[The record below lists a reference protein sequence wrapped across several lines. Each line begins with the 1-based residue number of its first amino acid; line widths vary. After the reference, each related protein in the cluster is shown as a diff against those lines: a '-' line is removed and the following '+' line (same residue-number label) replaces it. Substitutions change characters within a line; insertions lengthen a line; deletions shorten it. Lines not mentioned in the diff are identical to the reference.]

1 MKKVLKQTLS
11 VLLAVVMTF
20 TITLPA
26 FAESNELQTNPQT
39 DISYESTN
47 ALGDL
52 ILDNY
57 QETEN
62 ESENAEYLIQSV
74 TIEDKTA
81 TVELKNLD
89 ECTVVVAIYEKNGGK
104 MLASGKADIEANESV
119 TENTVSVIID
129 TDEMPEYFYVKAFLV
144 DWENAPLCKYFETN
158 EYTREF
164 EEFMAKTTED
174 FEEDRVLNLDESED
188 NNFLV
193 VSDEATVVEPEEGKN
208 TVVKD
213 DYTNGIYV
221 IENADE
227 QVKSLKKGD
236 VFYYQYGEGENEY
249 IIIKIENIKIDG
261 DTVTLTAS
269 EIDEIGELFHFIKI
283 DETTTQTTF
292 DDSEMADGVTHES
305 IEFSTMGHDV
315 NIDSSVSTIE
325 RWAINIEPTEN
336 IEFGAELEGVFS
348 AGIKFF
354 YDFYL
359 FEKDYYYLE
368 ISITSTLDVNVF
380 VTGKFEDSIPLGSV
394 GFNFLGAVKADAA
407 FSFVFEAEA
416 ELEYS
421 FSIAEVVVGA
431 SFDSINGLV
440 NKTKSSDGEFENEL
454 TLEVKFYAGFEI
466 KPEVKVLK
474 YAEMSLSTRI
484 GVDATITPSVLTPDF
499 AIHDCSTCLDIIID
513 FTASVSL
520 KIKIFEIINKET
532 TFASVKINMLT
543 AYYSNELGFGKGKCS
558 NISYAVNITV
568 VDKDKNPLSDV
579 IINEKY
585 KTDSNGKEVIYLPT
599 GKHTITLQLAT
610 GEVKTKYIKVAD
622 NSVTIT
628 VNIID
633 GNTASSG
640 TCGDNV
646 TWTYYEDGT
655 LEISGEG
662 KMKDFLSNF
671 DDPFTPDDNYKKLPI
686 TTVIINEGVTYIGRN
701 AFCDCGSIE
710 TIIIPTSVIKFNS
723 DAFSHMSRD
732 VDTVSV
738 YYAGTIEQWHSIENY
753 DRMYEN
759 MENDIVNLCVF
770 CSDGWTIINKM
781 EFGPDIPPEHLPLM
795 TLSLDDEVT
804 VYSEND
810 EQIATDSDVI
820 VGNDYIVVAV
830 KDENAEDLLASD
842 NLLYIDQQMA
852 ESEDFTFEYVIDES
866 ITDYEVLIF
875 GQKLSHQHIYDGVVT
890 APTCTEKGF
899 TTYTCKCGDTYVAD
913 YVDEPG
919 HSHISE
925 ITTPATHLKEGI
937 MIFTCSCG
945 DTYTE
950 PVVKLP
956 GHTYETVVTAP
967 TCTEQGFTTYTC
979 SCGDTYIDDYV
990 DSTGHTDE
998 IIPGYAA
1005 TCTQTGLTDGVKCS
1019 VCGTIT
1025 TEQKTIPVVSH
1036 NDGNHDGLCDACD
1049 FDFTNGCSHTC
1060 HSDNAF
1066 MQFLWRIISFLQ
1078 KLFGNKSAQYCDC
1091 GVAHW

>member
-1 MKKVLKQTLS
+1 MKKVLKQALS

-62 ESENAEYLIQSV
+62 ESENAEYFIQSV

-119 TENTVSVIID
+119 TENTVSVTID

-227 QVKSLKKGD
+227 QIKNLKKGD
-236 VFYYQYGEGENEY
+236 IFYYQYGEGEEEY
-249 IIIKIENIKIDG
+249 IIIKIEDIKIDG

-359 FEKDYYYLE
+359 FGKDYYYLE

-380 VTGKFEDSIPLGSV
+380 VTGKFEDSIPLGTV

-407 FSFVFEAEA
+407 FSFIFEAEA

-421 FSIAEVVVGA
+421 FSIAEVVVGV

-440 NKTKSSDGEFENEL
+440 NKTKSSFFSMISNSSN
-454 TLEVKFYAGFEI
+454 A
-466 KPEVKVLK
+466 
-474 YAEMSLSTRI
+474 LSIR
-484 GVDATITPSVLTPDF
+484 
-499 AIHDCSTCLDIIID
+499 
-513 FTASVSL
+513 
-520 KIKIFEIINKET
+520 
-532 TFASVKINMLT
+532 
-543 AYYSNELGFGKGKCS
+543 
-558 NISYAVNITV
+558 
-568 VDKDKNPLSDV
+568 
-579 IINEKY
+579 
-585 KTDSNGKEVIYLPT
+585 
-599 GKHTITLQLAT
+599 
-610 GEVKTKYIKVAD
+610 
-622 NSVTIT
+622 
-628 VNIID
+628 
-633 GNTASSG
+633 
-640 TCGDNV
+640 
-646 TWTYYEDGT
+646 
-655 LEISGEG
+655 
-662 KMKDFLSNF
+662 
-671 DDPFTPDDNYKKLPI
+671 
-686 TTVIINEGVTYIGRN
+686 
-701 AFCDCGSIE
+701 
-710 TIIIPTSVIKFNS
+710 
-723 DAFSHMSRD
+723 
-732 VDTVSV
+732 
-738 YYAGTIEQWHSIENY
+738 
-753 DRMYEN
+753 
-759 MENDIVNLCVF
+759 
-770 CSDGWTIINKM
+770 
-781 EFGPDIPPEHLPLM
+781 
-795 TLSLDDEVT
+795 TLSPI
-804 VYSEND
+804 SIKS
-810 EQIATDSDVI
+810 IAS
-820 VGNDYIVVAV
+820 
-830 KDENAEDLLASD
+830 L
-842 NLLYIDQQMA
+842 
-852 ESEDFTFEYVIDES
+852 
-866 ITDYEVLIF
+866 
-875 GQKLSHQHIYDGVVT
+875 
-890 APTCTEKGF
+890 
-899 TTYTCKCGDTYVAD
+899 
-913 YVDEPG
+913 
-919 HSHISE
+919 
-925 ITTPATHLKEGI
+925 
-937 MIFTCSCG
+937 
-945 DTYTE
+945 
-950 PVVKLP
+950 
-956 GHTYETVVTAP
+956 
-967 TCTEQGFTTYTC
+967 
-979 SCGDTYIDDYV
+979 
-990 DSTGHTDE
+990 
-998 IIPGYAA
+998 
-1005 TCTQTGLTDGVKCS
+1005 
-1019 VCGTIT
+1019 
-1025 TEQKTIPVVSH
+1025 
-1036 NDGNHDGLCDACD
+1036 
-1049 FDFTNGCSHTC
+1049 
-1060 HSDNAF
+1060 
-1066 MQFLWRIISFLQ
+1066 
-1078 KLFGNKSAQYCDC
+1078 
-1091 GVAHW
+1091 